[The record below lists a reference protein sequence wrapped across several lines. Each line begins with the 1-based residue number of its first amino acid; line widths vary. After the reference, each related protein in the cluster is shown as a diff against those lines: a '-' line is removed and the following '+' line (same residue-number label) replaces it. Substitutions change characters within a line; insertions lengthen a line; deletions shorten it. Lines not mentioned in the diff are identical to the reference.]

1 MPFFTR
7 ADFFAKTGQISIH
20 GAKISVKCFKA
31 AALFW
36 AAVFFVSLTKIKA
49 MNPNLYAMAQPV
61 INRAYLTEIDFITA
75 PNRGDQIKFQDYP
88 ELVPRD
94 GKSVVYMT
102 GVIAHYSAQVTTSPN
117 GFTVLSAAN
126 LAALDLTIQVES
138 TQNVYKFPLIS
149 LVDNLNGGFIRQLDN
164 LPVNLT
170 KSFVTV
176 NTNGVIAANTAV
188 CFTWI
193 YRRLSRIK

>member
-1 MPFFTR
+1 MP
-7 ADFFAKTGQISIH
+7 ADSFAKTALISIH
-20 GAKISVKCFKA
+20 GAKNSVECFKA

-36 AAVFFVSLTKIKA
+36 TAVFFVSLTKIKA

-102 GVIAHYSAQVTTSPN
+102 GIIAHYSAQVTTSPN
-117 GFTVLSAAN
+117 GFTVLSAAD

-149 LVDNLNGGFIRQLDN
+149 LVDSLNGGFIRQLDN

>member
-1 MPFFTR
+1 MPFFTP
-7 ADFFAKTGQISIH
+7 ADSCAKTARISIH
-20 GAKISVKCFKA
+20 GAKISVECFKA

-36 AAVFFVSLTKIKA
+36 TAVFFVSLTKIKA

-102 GVIAHYSAQVTTSPN
+102 GIIAHYSAQVTTSPN
-117 GFTVLSAAN
+117 GFTVLSAAD

-149 LVDNLNGGFIRQLDN
+149 LVDSLNGGFIRQLDN

>member
-1 MPFFTR
+1 M
-7 ADFFAKTGQISIH
+7 Q
-20 GAKISVKCFKA
+20 
-31 AALFW
+31 
-36 AAVFFVSLTKIKA
+36 
-49 MNPNLYAMAQPV
+49 NPNLYAMAQPV

-102 GVIAHYSAQVTTSPN
+102 GIICHYSAQVSTSPN
-117 GFTVLSAAN
+117 GFLVLGAN
-126 LAALDLTIQVES
+126 DLAALDLTIQVES

-149 LVDNLNGGFIRQLDN
+149 LVDSLNGGFIRQLDN

-170 KSFVTV
+170 KSYITV
-176 NTNGVIAANTAV
+176 NTSGAIAANTAV

-193 YRRLSRIK
+193 YRRLSRVR